1 MNLHVHTTVVAR
13 WSHHVANVTAT
24 QHHMVSRHHI
34 HHHDHVCSHVTDGMA
49 RIRVV
54 CGQVHHSVTRQMMHA
69 HTVAYA
75 VSAMEA
81 INVLAI
87 MHARHPSMMVV
98 SVTASDM
105 HDRAGVVVVV

>member
-1 MNLHVHTTVVAR
+1 M
-13 WSHHVANVTAT
+13 
-24 QHHMVSRHHI
+24 
-34 HHHDHVCSHVTDGMA
+34 CSHVTDGMA

-69 HTVAYA
+69 HTVMYA
-75 VSAMEA
+75 VSAMVV
-81 INVLAI
+81 ITVS
-87 MHARHPSMMVV
+87 ARMDASHPSMMVV